1 MWPDRPTDRPPQHPF
16 QIVIFAAQTN
26 KQTLEQTHT
35 ITHTYLMWKIFFNQN
50 FKSFSFSFFLNWIN
64 TTVVRISWYNL
75 KFAKGKT
82 CFCTDEPKLFLLLLL
97 LLQNLHI
104 VRHAHRVLRFY
115 KFIAQKKKEKTH
127 REHKLLSHSTG
138 KANLNEMNFGKMEC
152 ERKSVRARAV
162 CVMCNVYALLSK
174 ALCSVLH

>member
-1 MWPDRPTDRPPQHPF
+1 M
-16 QIVIFAAQTN
+16 
-26 KQTLEQTHT
+26 
-35 ITHTYLMWKIFFNQN
+35 
-50 FKSFSFSFFLNWIN
+50 
-64 TTVVRISWYNL
+64 
-75 KFAKGKT
+75 
-82 CFCTDEPKLFLLLLL
+82 
-97 LLQNLHI
+97 LQNLHI

-115 KFIAQKKKEKTH
+115 KFIAQKQKKDT
-127 REHKLLSHSTG
+127 EHKLLSHSTG